1 MTHANTKPGVANIS
15 RTRTTISLG
24 QLAAMDSC
32 FGLLGLISMAK
43 LTYQAGVFSTPLKHD
58 EKKVREDEQPLA
70 EISSGHRHS
79 SPFAEPSLVSLYGRI
94 LKSVVCTDSSVCTHY
109 LGQDS
114 PIQTS
119 CSVNKS

>member
-1 MTHANTKPGVANIS
+1 M
-15 RTRTTISLG
+15 
-24 QLAAMDSC
+24 
-32 FGLLGLISMAK
+32 
-43 LTYQAGVFSTPLKHD
+43 FSTPLKHD
-58 EKKVREDEQPLA
+58 EKKGKEDEQPLA
-70 EISSGHRHS
+70 EISSGHS

-94 LKSVVCTDSSVCTHY
+94 LTSVVCTDSSVCTHY